1 MSELSYLEKLLDG
14 VEVEWLPLGVLG
26 ELVRGNGLPKTDFT
40 EAGIPAIHYG
50 QIYTFYGLST
60 ETTKSFVSQDT
71 AKKLKKVNTGDV
83 VITNTSENLD
93 DVGKA
98 LVYLGKEQAV
108 TGGHATI
115 FKPNK
120 GIIGKYFAYFTQTN
134 SFFNEK
140 RKYSKGTKVID
151 VSASDMAKITI
162 PIPCPN
168 NPEKSLAIQSE
179 IVRILDKFTALT
191 AELTAELTA
200 RKKQYNYYR
209 DQLLSFDEEQEKPIY
224 LEKLLDGVEVE
235 WKSLGEVAEI
245 YGGLTGKTK
254 ADFEKGNARYIS
266 YKKIFGS
273 LDIKNMPTDY
283 VHVREDERQHEV
295 RYGDILFTGS
305 SEIAEEAGISC
316 AVTSQ
321 FDEPVYLN
329 SFSFGVRF
337 NNKIKLIPEFLK
349 YLFRTN
355 KMRKEI
361 SKTASGVTRFN
372 ISKARFKKILIPILC
387 PNNPEK
393 SLAIQSEIVRI
404 LDKFDTLTNSI
415 TEGLPREIE
424 LRQKQYEY
432 YRDLLFSFPKPD
444 SVTN

>member
-1 MSELSYLEKLLDG
+1 MSEMSYLEKLLDG
-14 VEVEWLPLGVLG
+14 AEVQWMALGSVIKTVTAPSKLKSQAYRASGKLPIIDQGIRFIAG
-26 ELVRGNGLPKTDFT
+26 YTDEDVAPV
-40 EAGIPAIHYG
+40 EAGKYIIFGDHSEHIKYVDFRFVQGADGLKILSPISDNAKY
-50 QIYTFYGLST
+50 IYHAFLNFYTKELSY
-60 ETTKSFVSQDT
+60 KRHWSSAQ
-71 AKKLKKVNTGDV
+71 
-83 VITNTSENLD
+83 
-93 DVGKA
+93 
-98 LVYLGKEQAV
+98 
-108 TGGHATI
+108 
-115 FKPNK
+115 
-120 GIIGKYFAYFTQTN
+120 QTL
-134 SFFNEK
+134 
-140 RKYSKGTKVID
+140 
-151 VSASDMAKITI
+151 I

-168 NPEKSLAIQSE
+168 DPEKSLAIQAE
-179 IVRILDKFTALT
+179 IVRVLDKFTALT
-191 AELTAELTA
+191 AELTAELTM

-337 NNKIKLIPEFLK
+337 NNKIKLTPEFLK

-432 YRDLLFSFPKPD
+432 YRDLLFSFPKPETV
-444 SVTN
+444 SN

>member
-1 MSELSYLEKLLDG
+1 MSELNYLEKLLDG
-14 VEVEWLPLGVLG
+14 AEVEWLPLSSLCNLITTGKLNANAMEDNG
-26 ELVRGNGLPKTDFT
+26 AYPFFTCNEEPYRINTYAFDLEAILISGNG
-40 EAGIPAIHYG
+40 
-50 QIYTFYGLST
+50 
-60 ETTKSFVSQDT
+60 SQ
-71 AKKLKKVNTGDV
+71 
-83 VITNTSENLD
+83 
-93 DVGKA
+93 VGHLNYYNGKFNA
-98 LVYLGKEQAV
+98 YQRTYILG
-108 TGGHATI
+108 G
-115 FKPNK
+115 
-120 GIIGKYFAYFTQTN
+120 
-134 SFFNEK
+134 FNENVDIMYLYYYLMHTLK
-140 RKYSKGTKVID
+140 PYIHKNSRKGSVPY
-151 VSASDMAKITI
+151 ITMPMLENFKF

-179 IVRILDKFTALT
+179 IVRILDKFTELT
-191 AELTAELTA
+191 AELTAELTM

-337 NNKIKLIPEFLK
+337 NNKIKLTPEFLK

-432 YRDLLFSFPKPD
+432 YRDLLFSFPKPETV
-444 SVTN
+444 SN

>member
-14 VEVEWLPLGVLG
+14 VEVEWLPLGEITKYEQPTKYLVKAKDYHDTYTIPVLTAG
-26 ELVRGNGLPKTDFT
+26 KTFILGYTNETHGIYQASKAPVIIFDDFT
-40 EAGIPAIHYG
+40 TANKWVDFDFKA
-50 QIYTFYGLST
+50 
-60 ETTKSFVSQDT
+60 KSSAMKMVTSCDDNKTLLKYVYYWLNTLPSEFAEGDHKRQWISNYSQ
-71 AKKLKKVNTGDV
+71 KK
-83 VITNTSENLD
+83 
-93 DVGKA
+93 
-98 LVYLGKEQAV
+98 
-108 TGGHATI
+108 
-115 FKPNK
+115 
-120 GIIGKYFAYFTQTN
+120 
-134 SFFNEK
+134 
-140 RKYSKGTKVID
+140 
-151 VSASDMAKITI
+151 I
-162 PIPCPN
+162 PIPCPD

-337 NNKIKLIPEFLK
+337 NNKIKLTPEFLK

-432 YRDLLFSFPKPD
+432 YRDLLFSFPKPETV
-444 SVTN
+444 SN